1 MTAPPERQD
10 SGWVPDIAGAT
21 GPLYRAVADAI
32 AAAIASGALRPGAR
46 LPTHR
51 ALAQALGLDLTTIT
65 RAYAEARRRGLLE
78 ATIGRGTFVRRHR
91 LPVAASR
98 AEEGGGPVD
107 LGMNMPPHP
116 AGLALPDLLQRG
128 LSGVLARGD
137 APDLLTYRTG
147 AGSAEERAAGA
158 TWLRPT
164 LGAVDPARILV
175 CPGAQP
181 ALLAVLGAVAAPG
194 DTLLAD
200 AFTYPGLRSAA
211 AALGLRLVGV
221 AADGEGLSPDAL
233 EAACRET
240 GARALYCIPT
250 VQNPTTATLPPGRR
264 QAIAELARRHGLS
277 IVEDDAYGLLPSTP
291 LPAIGSLAPDRTF
304 HIATLSKVL
313 TPALRIAYLV
323 APDAA
328 GAARLAGALRA
339 NVLMASPLLSGLTTA
354 WIGDGTAGAI
364 LAAIRRECAARQRI
378 ARAILP
384 PGSFEAHPEGL
395 HLWLRLPAR
404 WDRLH
409 FTAHLRRHGG
419 LAVVPSDAFA
429 AGAAAEPALAGRVR
443 VSLGAAP
450 GQEGLRAALRVVANA
465 LTEETP
471 APFAEVV

>member
-1 MTAPPERQD
+1 MNAPPERPE
-10 SGWVPDIAGAT
+10 SAWTPDITGAAG
-21 GPLYRAVADAI
+21 PIYRALADAI
-32 AAAIASGALRPGAR
+32 GAAVASGALRPGER

-91 LPVAASR
+91 PPAAASR

-107 LGMNMPPHP
+107 LGMNMPPQP

-128 LSGVLARGD
+128 LAGLLVRGD
-137 APDLLTYRTG
+137 AAELLTYRSG
-147 AGSAEERAAGA
+147 AGSTEERAAGA
-158 TWLRPT
+158 VWLRPT
-164 LGAVDPARILV
+164 LGAVDLSRILV

-181 ALLAVLGAVAAPG
+181 ALLAVLGALAGPG
-194 DTLLAD
+194 DVLLTE
-200 AFTYPGLRSAA
+200 AFTYPGLRGVA

-221 AADGEGLSPDAL
+221 AADGEGLYPDAL

-250 VQNPTTATLPPGRR
+250 VQNPTTATMPPARR
-264 QAIAELARRHGLS
+264 QAIAALARRHGLS

-291 LPAIGSLAPDRTF
+291 LPAIGSLAPELTF

-328 GAARLAGALRA
+328 GAARLASALRA
-339 NVLMASPLLSGLTTA
+339 NVLMASPLLSGLVTA
-354 WIGDGTAGAI
+354 WIGDGSAGAI
-364 LAAIRRECAARQRI
+364 LAAVRRECVARQRI
-378 ARAILP
+378 ARDILP
-384 PGSFEAHPEGL
+384 RGAFEAHPEGL

-409 FTAHLRRHGG
+409 FAAHLRRQGD
-419 LAVVPSDAFA
+419 LAVVPGDAFA
-429 AGAAAEPALAGRVR
+429 AGAAADAALAGRVR
-443 VSLGAAP
+443 LSLGAAP
-450 GQEGLRAALRVVANA
+450 GREALRTALRFVAGA
-465 LTEETP
+465 LAEERPT
-471 APFAEVV
+471 PFAEVV